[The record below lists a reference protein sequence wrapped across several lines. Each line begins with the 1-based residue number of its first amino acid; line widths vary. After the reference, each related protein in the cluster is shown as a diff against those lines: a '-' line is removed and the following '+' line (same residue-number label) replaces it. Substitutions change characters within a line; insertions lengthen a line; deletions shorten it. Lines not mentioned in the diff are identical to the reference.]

1 MTDEEKRA
9 LEWDD
14 EWNISEDE
22 VMHRFR
28 EAVRISKEI
37 SRIKGKPTCEY
48 DAEKGMAYML
58 YPDGHREYHTFDDDE
73 VTNG

>member
-1 MTDEEKRA
+1 MKGMSYMTDEEKRA

-37 SRIKGKPTCEY
+37 SRIKGKPNVFSS
-48 DAEKGMAYML
+48 
-58 YPDGHREYHTFDDDE
+58 R
-73 VTNG
+73 

>member
-22 VMHRFR
+22 V
-28 EAVRISKEI
+28 II
-37 SRIKGKPTCEY
+37 TCWALNY
-48 DAEKGMAYML
+48 
-58 YPDGHREYHTFDDDE
+58 F
-73 VTNG
+73 